1 MTGALSSWL
10 WLEVVRPSWLSLISA
25 PFVLAGYRLVG
36 QRRRAGW
43 LFVIASQ
50 GGLLAIALL
59 DRQYGLVVVVVL
71 IWQAFR
77 NWRSWGRA
85 QEAAA

>member
-1 MTGALSSWL
+1 MTDALWSWL
-10 WLEVVRPSWLSLISA
+10 WLEFVRPSWLSLVSA

-50 GGLLAIALL
+50 GGLLAIGLAHHEF
-59 DRQYGLVVVVVL
+59 GLVVVVVL
-71 IWQAFR
+71 IAQAFE

-85 QEAAA
+85 RGTTA